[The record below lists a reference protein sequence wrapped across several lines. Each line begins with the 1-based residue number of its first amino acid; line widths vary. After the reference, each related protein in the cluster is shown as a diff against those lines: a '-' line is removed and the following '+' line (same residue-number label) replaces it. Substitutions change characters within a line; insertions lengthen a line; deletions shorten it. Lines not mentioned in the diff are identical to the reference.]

1 MNNKWSCNNNFFQ
14 NVVGWE
20 YEGKVDKHASQK
32 GTISQINVYFLQ
44 ALIEGVYAT
53 CKKSHFQLNYVAF
66 IFFTCKLGKWEF
78 DNNYTDL
85 AKAKRN

>member
-32 GTISQINVYFLQ
+32 GTSSQIN
-44 ALIEGVYAT
+44 A
-53 CKKSHFQLNYVAF
+53 
-66 IFFTCKLGKWEF
+66 
-78 DNNYTDL
+78 
-85 AKAKRN
+85 

>member
-1 MNNKWSCNNNFFQ
+1 MNNKWSSNNNFFQ

-32 GTISQINVYFLQ
+32 GTSSQVINVYILQ

-53 CKKSHFQLNYVAF
+53 CKKSPFQLNELL
-66 IFFTCKLGKWEF
+66 FF
-78 DNNYTDL
+78 YM
-85 AKAKRN
+85 